1 MYPKTAAVFGM
12 LKIHKNFKNIAQTM
26 TISEYQQLKAE
37 NTAAFSDGKRPTLQQ
52 WHNALKQ
59 YASGFDYIDAIV
71 DMALSNWTKGS
82 IVTFNMLKNAIYNI
96 FEADAIRRRILNALE
111 TSFADGMIP
120 TGSNFQ
126 SLFNIGN
133 FSTANQF
140 RSVHISKYALRNVTT
155 NTTINVTWTTMDDS
169 VQVCSPN
176 LVGDLVS
183 QSRDNYSFAVRPTNS
198 FLNPSNR
205 YGIPCFATAN
215 TFEVYLDN
223 STGWEY
229 LPRFMLTRGDYV
241 LCEFSS
247 KAMHTNAVG
256 TTDIDIILP
265 DANNNSMELYLM

>member
-12 LKIHKNFKNIAQTM
+12 LEIHKNFKNTQTM

-59 YASGFDYIDAIV
+59 YASGFDHIDAIV

-96 FEADAIRRRILNALE
+96 FEADAIQRRILNALE

-133 FSTANQF
+133 FSTSNQF
-140 RSVHISKYALRNVTT
+140 RRVHISKYALRNVTT
-155 NTTINVTWTTMDDS
+155 NTTINVTWTTMDGS

-176 LVGDLVS
+176 LVGNLVS
-183 QSRDNYSFAVRPTNS
+183 QSGDNYSFAVRSTNS

-215 TFEVYLDN
+215 TFEVYLDS

-229 LPRFMLTRGDYV
+229 LPRFMLTQGDYV

-247 KAMHTNAVG
+247 NTMHTNAVG

-265 DANNNSMELYLM
+265 DANNNSMELYLS

>member
-12 LKIHKNFKNIAQTM
+12 LEIHKNFKNIAQTM
-26 TISEYQQLKAE
+26 TISEYQKLKAE
-37 NTAAFSDGKRPTLQQ
+37 NAAAFSDGKRPTLQQ

-59 YASGFDYIDAIV
+59 YASGFDHIDAIV
-71 DMALSNWTKGS
+71 NTALSDWAKGS

-96 FEADAIRRRILNALE
+96 FEADAIQRRILNALE

-133 FSTANQF
+133 FSTSNQF

-155 NTTINVTWTTMDDS
+155 NTTIKVTWTTMDGS

-183 QSRDNYSFAVRPTNS
+183 QSGNNYSFAVRSTNS

-215 TFEVYLDN
+215 TFEVYLDS

-247 KAMHTNAVG
+247 NAMHTNAVG

-265 DANNNSMELYLM
+265 DANNNSMELYLS